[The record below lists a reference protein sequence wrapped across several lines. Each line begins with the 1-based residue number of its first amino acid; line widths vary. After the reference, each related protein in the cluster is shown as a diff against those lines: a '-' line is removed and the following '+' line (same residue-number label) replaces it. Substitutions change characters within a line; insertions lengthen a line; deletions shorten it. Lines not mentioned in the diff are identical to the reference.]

1 MASTSTAN
9 RLAKKAQFVF
19 RGTVRTLKAATMPEL
34 PTDDR
39 TAIVTVDE
47 ILQAPSAFS
56 VYAGKEITVQLGGRK
71 KLSPG
76 QEAVFF
82 ANSWRFGDGVAVRSI
97 DQLPPSKRTT
107 ATRGMTLAMAPHGLG
122 TPRSLG
128 AETLATHELER
139 QVEKAD
145 LVVTGRVAS
154 VRVADE
160 IPPALSRTR
169 GFKAAP
175 NAPAQPA
182 RISEHDP
189 LWCEATVDVA
199 GNEKEGIAA
208 KQIVVRFPS
217 SRDVRWYKVPKFT
230 PGEEGVF
237 LLHKA
242 EPPTAPAA
250 AARLRGLMAG
260 ARAAEPEVYTVEDP
274 ADFQPMHRAA
284 AIRALVRPGQT
295 PVAAVSGKSKAK
307 AVKATR
313 ARHATKH

>member
-1 MASTSTAN
+1 MASSSTPD

-19 RGTVRTLKAATMPEL
+19 RGTVRKLKAATMHEL

-76 QEAVFF
+76 QEALFF
-82 ANSWRFGDGVAVRSI
+82 ANGWRFGDGVAVRSI
-97 DQLPPSKRTT
+97 DQLPPSKQTT
-107 ATRGMTLAMAPHGLG
+107 TTRGMTLAMAPHGLS
-122 TPRSLG
+122 TPRPLA
-128 AETLATHELER
+128 AETLASRELER

-145 LVVTGRVAS
+145 LVVTGRVTS
-154 VRVADE
+154 VCVADE
-160 IPPALSRTR
+160 IPPASSSAR

-175 NAPAQPA
+175 NAPAQPT

-189 LWCEATVDVA
+189 LWSEATVDVA
-199 GNEKEGIAA
+199 GNEKEGVAA
-208 KQIVVRFPS
+208 RTIVVRFPS
-217 SRDVRWYKVPKFT
+217 SRDVRWYKAPKFT
-230 PGEEGVF
+230 PGQEGVF

-242 EPPTAPAA
+242 KPTASAA
-250 AARLRGLMAG
+250 IARLRGLIAG
-260 ARAAEPEVYTVEDP
+260 TREAEPEVYTVENP
-274 ADFQPMHRAA
+274 ADFQPMHRAE
-284 AIRALVRPGQT
+284 AIRLLVRREQT
-295 PVAAVSGKSKAK
+295 PVAAVSGESKSKD
-307 AVKATR
+307 VKATQ